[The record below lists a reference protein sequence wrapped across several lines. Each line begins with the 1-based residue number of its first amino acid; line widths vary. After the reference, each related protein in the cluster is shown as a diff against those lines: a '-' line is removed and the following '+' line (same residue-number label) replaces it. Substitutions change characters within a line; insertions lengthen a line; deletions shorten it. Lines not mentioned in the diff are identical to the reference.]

1 MFLYIFNLLSKNS
14 IYSFNMDTT
23 PENKDWRTWS
33 DQDLLTKFAVL
44 VENSSTG
51 WQSKDELNAYPND
64 RAEITKKI
72 NDIIYNQRTRPPP
85 SSSAAG
91 GGGGSSSNTNTQT
104 LAQLVAN
111 SNLDKS
117 QINPQANLQPLD
129 PKKLPPK
136 VYDALNNS
144 FTTSAPPQ
152 SQGLDENAI
161 RLLRKRE
168 LIARLVTV
176 SNQIF
181 SLSNDMKDTPQ
192 YNLLYDELTKIEVE
206 IKDTIAYNS
215 RKTPPVNGFIILNEI
230 NSLKEIRDDNIAD
243 LIRMAKAKKE
253 GQIIQITNSIEKMNQ
268 WLAIDIR
275 EQAISRGITPEQVDK
290 IFTEAQ
296 RKIYQGMDAAVS
308 ENQRQKRAELQ
319 EEARNILIQRFKA
332 QLRTVGQVAT
342 LAATQAPVVMTLKL
356 VSNLVNAGA
365 SVEQVAQILD
375 NGIRGATSTALVVIS
390 EQFCPVLGIDPRLQ
404 CVFVAARTATTRDI
418 WWYIPTWLIKI
429 PFDLLVRMA
438 QWTYG
443 IYSGLFILAPAYV
456 TVGAFAVSAMGIVVF
471 IRANPSVVD
480 RWSIFMEKMKGLF
493 TSDNLVLAVQN
504 AADKTW
510 SWVQVTRNNSLVT
523 SISSNFTQLCNAAG
537 YIFGSNY
544 SVTSSESG
552 YSSTGV
558 TIRSDISDQTRGTL
572 ATILSKGSKI
582 STASATKAI
591 TSEQKGLLNGL
602 SSVVQL
608 PPSQAANVM
617 ADFANLSAGAVVG
630 EADKTLAQNMSN
642 KVTED
647 QQKRAID
654 EADKK
659 LTDTLNS
666 SNKEEILELV
676 KVFEGNVYQALPTGE
691 EGGIPEEVD
700 MGGSQGSD
708 VSGLTMS
715 PFASRNGTPFMSPAA
730 TPNVMSRIPGQTN
743 QGASLEQQQSAI
755 ESQLDKIASKIDT
768 NSTEAVTG
776 TITLNGQDFNV
787 KMTPLVNVDDA
798 SVKSNNTAVT
808 GTISILQS
816 GRAAP
821 VRVDQ
826 AVAVELDPQIERQSP
841 RQSPSLFARAQTAI
855 NKWFT
860 RQVIG
865 GLDSDDE
872 ESGLLSHYDD
882 EHAFG
887 GRRKSRRRRTRS
899 TKKRPIRRRR
909 NTKRRGTRKRQRRYT
924 KKRRGLRR
932 R

>member
-1 MFLYIFNLLSKNS
+1 
-14 IYSFNMDTT
+14 MDTT

-51 WQSKDELNAYPND
+51 WNATDILTKHPD
-64 RAEITKKI
+64 RTAITQKI
-72 NDIIYNQRTRPPP
+72 NDIIYKQRTGSTPS

-91 GGGGSSSNTNTQT
+91 GGGGSASNTNTQT

-111 SNLDKS
+111 SSLNTS

-129 PKKLPPK
+129 PATLPPK

-144 FTTSAPPQ
+144 FTTSATPQ
-152 SQGLDENAI
+152 SQGLDEDAI

-181 SLSNDMKDTPQ
+181 SLSNEMKDTDQ

-215 RKTPPVNGFIILNEI
+215 RKTPPVNGFIILDEI

-275 EQAISRGITPEQVDK
+275 EQAISRGITSDQVDD
-290 IFTEAQ
+290 IFRQAQ
-296 RKIYQGMDAAVS
+296 YNINRGMDAAVN
-308 ENQRQKRAELQ
+308 ENQLRERAKLQ

-365 SVEQVAQILD
+365 SVAQVAQILD

-429 PFDLLVRMA
+429 PFDILVRMA

-471 IRANPSVVD
+471 IRANPSLVD
-480 RWSIFMEKMKGLF
+480 RWSIFMKKMKGLF
-493 TSDNLVLAVQN
+493 TAENLVLAVQN

-510 SWVQVTRNNSLVT
+510 SWVEVTRNNLLVT

-558 TIRSDISDQTRGTL
+558 TIRSDRSDQTRGTL

-591 TSEQKGLLNGL
+591 TSEQKGLLNGV

-617 ADFANLSAGAVVG
+617 EDFANLSAVAVVG
-630 EADKTLAQNMSN
+630 EADKTLAQNMIN

-647 QQKRAID
+647 QQKTAID
-654 EADKK
+654 NADEK

-666 SNKEEILELV
+666 SNKEQILELV

-691 EGGIPEEVD
+691 KGGIPDAVD
-700 MGGSQGSD
+700 MGGSQETVSSD
-708 VSGLTMS
+708 VTMS
-715 PFASRNGTPFMSPAA
+715 PFASRNVTPFASRNVTPFASPAP
-730 TPNVMSRIPGQTN
+730 TPNVLSQFPGQTI
-743 QGASLEQQQSAI
+743 QGASASAPASASLEQQQSVI

-776 TITLNGQDFNV
+776 TITLNGQEFNV

-808 GTISILQS
+808 GTVSILQS
-816 GRAAP
+816 GRAAGP
-821 VRVDQ
+821 EQVDQ
-826 AVAVELDPQIERQSP
+826 AVVVELDPLIKKRNP
-841 RQSPSLFARAQTAI
+841 TLFARAQTAI

-872 ESGLLSHYDD
+872 ERDGLLSHYDD
-882 EHAFG
+882 DDDHAFG
-887 GRRKSRRRRTRS
+887 GRSKSRRRRTRS